1 MRLERDDQ
9 KVGHPQATSEGIS
22 GRMIKD
28 QAFREDVD
36 DET

>member
-9 KVGHPQATSEGIS
+9 NVGHPQATSEGIS

-28 QAFREDVD
+28 EAFREGAD
-36 DET
+36 DGT